1 MMETIL
7 KYPRTPHLEG
17 SRLQPGDEDLSQV
30 PYADL
35 AGKYIVV
42 EEKLDGANSGI
53 RFSPDEATLLLQ
65 SRGHY
70 LMGGAREKHFALMK
84 TWAAAHEEALFDLLG
99 SRYQMYGEWMACKHT
114 VFYDHLP
121 HYFLEF
127 DIFDLQQD
135 CFLSTQARHDLIGN
149 APILPVPV
157 LYEGLAPRRLEDLLA
172 FIRPSLAKTPAW
184 REALRTI
191 AIHQGLDAERVLS
204 ETEGADLAEGLY
216 IKVEENGKTVDRL
229 KWVRAGFLQA
239 ISSSDS
245 HWLSRPI
252 IPNQLAEG
260 VDLYAPHLN
269 VRWDTP

>member
-1 MMETIL
+1 M

-17 SRLQPGDEDLSQV
+17 SRLQPGDEDLNQI

-53 RFSPDEATLLLQ
+53 RFSPEASLLLQ

-70 LMGGAREKHFALMK
+70 LTGGAREKHFALMK
-84 TWAAAHEEALFDLLG
+84 TWAAAHEETLFDLLG
-99 SRYQMYGEWMACKHT
+99 ARFQMYGEWMACKHT

-127 DIFDLQQD
+127 DVYDFQED
-135 CFLSTQARHDLIGN
+135 CFLSTKARNDLIGD

-157 LYEGLAPRRLEDLLA
+157 LYEGIAPRRLQDLLEL
-172 FIRPSLAKTPAW
+172 IRPSLAKTPGW
-184 REALRTI
+184 RGVLRSL
-191 AIHQGLDAERVLS
+191 AERQNLDADRVLA
-204 ETEGADLAEGLY
+204 ETENGDLAEGLY
-216 IKVEENGKTVDRL
+216 IKIEEDGKTVGRL

-252 IPNQLAEG
+252 IPNQLAPG
-260 VDLYAPHLN
+260 VDLYAPRLS
-269 VRWDTP
+269 VRWRNS